1 MNSPVA
7 GALCLC
13 SDILFEVIMFFSI
26 GTLFRL
32 NGTNRRFFN
41 FCSINYALQLFY
53 LKGARFVQNICIHHM
68 DGFSTSDEQIAF
80 TGERD
85 VAALALESISWK
97 QVPAPIYPI
106 SADDIQGFHN
116 ILIQLPFSSA
126 SAAVEASDSAWQE
139 ERAVGIDVSFLKADI
154 NK

>member
-1 MNSPVA
+1 
-7 GALCLC
+7 
-13 SDILFEVIMFFSI
+13 
-26 GTLFRL
+26 
-32 NGTNRRFFN
+32 
-41 FCSINYALQLFY
+41 
-53 LKGARFVQNICIHHM
+53 M

-106 SADDIQGFHN
+106 SVDDIQGFHN
-116 ILIQLPFSSA
+116 ILIQLPFSSPSSA
-126 SAAVEASDSAWQE
+126 SAAVEASDPPWKE

-154 NK
+154 KE